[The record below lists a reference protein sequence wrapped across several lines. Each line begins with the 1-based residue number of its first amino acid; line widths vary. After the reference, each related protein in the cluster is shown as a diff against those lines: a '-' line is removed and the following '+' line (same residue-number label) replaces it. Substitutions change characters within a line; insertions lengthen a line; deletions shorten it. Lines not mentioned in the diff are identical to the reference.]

1 MFFPLMM
8 RIKNGMD
15 MVFLA
20 VVKYLG
26 KLIISEK
33 GIISVNLYI
42 WLLSFGWYSYAYL
55 KIPRLLIEQIFSC
68 F

>member
-1 MFFPLMM
+1 M

-33 GIISVNLYI
+33 GIISVIYTIGCCHLDGI
-42 WLLSFGWYSYAYL
+42 AM
-55 KIPRLLIEQIFSC
+55 LI
-68 F
+68 